1 MCLGKYQEKPP
12 LPFTPG
18 NEIAGVVIETGEGVK
33 QLSKVITIL
42 AKTPSIPQNGY
53 LTVWF
58 TGM

>member
-1 MCLGKYQEKPP
+1 V
-12 LPFTPG
+12 FVG